1 MTRSDRDLARRVVAR
16 DARAFE
22 VLFKR
27 YGEAVCR
34 HLTGIVRD
42 RSTADDLVQE
52 VFLRVWNRAGQWDR
66 RGPFKSWLYRIAT
79 NLALNHLRAVRR
91 RRERPLELPPEP
103 EDEEDDFRIPG
114 WMMDAA
120 ALGPD
125 AILEQV
131 EARRLLWRFVDE
143 LPEEK
148 REVVRMVHDAELE
161 IREVSERLGVPE
173 GTVKSRLHHAR
184 KRLARQWQKMEPQH
198 EEDRCP

>member
-1 MTRSDRDLARRVVAR
+1 
-16 DARAFE
+16 
-22 VLFKR
+22 
-27 YGEAVCR
+27 
-34 HLTGIVRD
+34 
-42 RSTADDLVQE
+42 
-52 VFLRVWNRAGQWDR
+52 
-66 RGPFKSWLYRIAT
+66 
-79 NLALNHLRAVRR
+79 
-91 RRERPLELPPEP
+91 
-103 EDEEDDFRIPG
+103 
-114 WMMDAA
+114 MMDAA

-148 REVVRMVHDAELE
+148 REVVRMVHDAEME